1 MCCLTVKL
9 PSLAQRIASSHYKG
23 SADKDEDEDDVDAE
37 YADTDAAGLREEG
50 DAVRVGGDQDIG
62 RVNCPGFLLSVWGK
76 RFLRCL
82 NHSWWRC
89 GGEGGEGRNNSGHE
103 EPEDGQG
110 GKRKR
115 KRKQKNCGWW
125 RDDTGGPVV
134 TRKAGE
140 VPSQLLTISLPHH
153 CQAMEIIL
161 ADHENS
167 FKDIDDSSNTV
178 ETSVAVVNQFALN
191 VCAFF
196 ELLNSFSL
204 FSNHFHDWLSCG
216 QKLTLLC
223 AGRTLYLLTIIAALD
238 MRTCITW
245 QCGEDD
251 ILSIANTLR
260 EVKYGILPQLPLFY
274 NVPKPVGEA
283 PETYQ
288 YHFRNI
294 VQLDTVLTVL
304 KQTIQ
309 NFLLISGMG
318 LPDHSVLDSVSLP
331 EFTAIPSNT
340 IKTPVQTGTLGLNG
354 RAPVQLNVI
363 HAGGKRKEIY
373 SHIPQQ
379 PLFIRDAN
387 DKLLSLVFTVP
398 DSIRQSL
405 EDAIL
410 HLEAAMPGEFR
421 EEDSQQEKFNIILP
435 LYMVQSIRRKRIHRS
450 CHVHR
455 TIYAKTTMAESTSPR
470 DSRTKPRRLLNTG
483 GAFHPFFEYLRPQL
497 RHLLP
502 EEYAELD
509 VYIEVLPLSA
519 SCPSAPFGG
528 FVVNVNSCTW
538 GHRDVASCAFYEAG
552 LVFDLQLGDV
562 LVFPSQDLTHFNLH
576 FKGKRGTLVLHT
588 DRQSKALVN
597 DCNGWSVHVADMV
610 LIPMHTVT
618 NKGTDKV
625 TVTTMSE
632 GSRNQSPNVLG
643 DSSAYIRKAMSYNLQ
658 VLDTTQELQEGQML
672 TKLIKQKA
680 KRTEVEVRAFQVLEQ
695 KADESRLGQTHSGV
709 ELREHLAAK
718 RGHKVIRG
726 ATTQASQDCT
736 QP

>member
-37 YADTDAAGLREEG
+37 YADTDAAVRLRGGVWTRDCVRKG

-82 NHSWWRC
+82 NHSWWGV

-191 VCAFF
+191 VKKN
-196 ELLNSFSL
+196 ELSYMLALVQLTMNVDSLKCDSKKNLSKPKMTEIAEKYALNISRTTF
-204 FSNHFHDWLSCG
+204 NDWLSCG

-294 VQLDTVLTVL
+294 VQLDTVFDSIETNYPKLPAQSL
-304 KQTIQ
+304 EWDSQTIP
-309 NFLLISGMG
+309 SW
-318 LPDHSVLDSVSLP
+318 DSVSLP
-331 EFTAIPSNT
+331 EFTTIPSNT
-340 IKTPVQTGTLGLNG
+340 IKTPLAFKKTPL
-354 RAPVQLNVI
+354 PFK
-363 HAGGKRKEIY
+363 HADRDTWTE
-373 SHIPQQ
+373 QQ
-379 PLFIRDAN
+379 SKPLFICDAN

-398 DSIRQSL
+398 DAIHQSL

-410 HLEAAMPGEFR
+410 HLEAAMPGKFR
-421 EEDSQQEKFNIILP
+421 EEDSWREKFK
-435 LYMVQSIRRKRIHRS
+435 YYS
-450 CHVHR
+450 CHYTWYNRFGEKGFTAPADVHPNNICKDHDGR
-455 TIYAKTTMAESTSPR
+455 VNFTQRFPHQAKEITEHREEYDILS
-470 DSRTKPRRLLNTG
+470 K
-483 GAFHPFFEYLRPQL
+483 AFHPFFEYLRPQ
-497 RHLLP
+497 R
-502 EEYAELD
+502 
-509 VYIEVLPLSA
+509 
-519 SCPSAPFGG
+519 
-528 FVVNVNSCTW
+528 
-538 GHRDVASCAFYEAG
+538 FY
-552 LVFDLQLGDV
+552 L
-562 LVFPSQDLTHFNLH
+562 
-576 FKGKRGTLVLHT
+576 
-588 DRQSKALVN
+588 
-597 DCNGWSVHVADMV
+597 
-610 LIPMHTVT
+610 
-618 NKGTDKV
+618 
-625 TVTTMSE
+625 
-632 GSRNQSPNVLG
+632 
-643 DSSAYIRKAMSYNLQ
+643 
-658 VLDTTQELQEGQML
+658 
-672 TKLIKQKA
+672 
-680 KRTEVEVRAFQVLEQ
+680 
-695 KADESRLGQTHSGV
+695 
-709 ELREHLAAK
+709 
-718 RGHKVIRG
+718 
-726 ATTQASQDCT
+726 
-736 QP
+736 